1 MNKRQIEWT
10 PKCGHPSPCL
20 FFSILLQPFK
30 WVRCSIEMRLED
42 MGQSPFLLLW
52 GPLFFAHDTLARLD
66 VLRPD
71 SEGLS
76 LSFRWGIALPFM
88 GWGLQFRVLC
98 WPSAPLWSIFFFYML
113 CLHVLADHIF
123 LFPKSIDKSPFLPIT
138 KITHN
143 DNMNANSQLV
153 KEHWQGAR
161 LGVKRFSCAHSLDRH
176 GSSELCA
183 HLPIQQVTELRF
195 GAAENSLTL

>member
-1 MNKRQIEWT
+1 MPGILLIRMPFLILIKFLVSSNTGHSAYEVLI
-10 PKCGHPSPCL
+10 KCQGSKWIKDRKNEHLSVGILAPA
-20 FFSILLQPFK
+20 FSILLQPFK

-98 WPSAPLWSIFFFYML
+98 WPSAPLWSIFFLYAL
-113 CLHVLADHIF
+113 SSCPCRSHF
-123 LFPKSIDKSPFLPIT
+123 LIS
-138 KITHN
+138 
-143 DNMNANSQLV
+143 
-153 KEHWQGAR
+153 
-161 LGVKRFSCAHSLDRH
+161 
-176 GSSELCA
+176 
-183 HLPIQQVTELRF
+183 
-195 GAAENSLTL
+195 